1 MFWSDLSFL
10 NGMCAVR
17 CKYTTPLPHCWFEHC
32 TTFLRKSII
41 YSPPIKGTSGKQH
54 AAHHDWHIQT
64 TNGEWTYYTVK
75 MVSSFPKHSPKRR
88 FNKAPPSSR
97 TLPIA
102 SCQTS
107 ATPAGTI
114 VPTRM
119 SQKEMSFF
127 HSLQNYPSLLH
138 CRESSQRRFRIRS
151 SINSHYAFCA
161 PLRWWFSITL
171 TFHKQSRARAASVR
185 LLAHDYVR
193 SLWCF
198 ITLLDCTGNGTTS
211 SFRNRNDC
219 SPSSRSVPFAF
230 VWNAKS
236 TNMTNF

>member
-1 MFWSDLSFL
+1 MLSDVSKQHLNLTVDLSTAQHFL
-10 NGMCAVR
+10 ENPSFTHHILKVLPANI
-17 CKYTTPLPHCWFEHC
+17 TTDIFKQPTVNEP
-32 TTFLRKSII
+32 II
-41 YSPPIKGTSGKQH
+41 QSK
-54 AAHHDWHIQT
+54 WH
-64 TNGEWTYYTVK
+64 
-75 MVSSFPKHSPKRR
+75 
-88 FNKAPPSSR
+88 PPSPNAGSIKHHR

-161 PLRWWFSITL
+161 RQRWWFSITL

-230 VWNAKS
+230 VYVP
-236 TNMTNF
+236 FI